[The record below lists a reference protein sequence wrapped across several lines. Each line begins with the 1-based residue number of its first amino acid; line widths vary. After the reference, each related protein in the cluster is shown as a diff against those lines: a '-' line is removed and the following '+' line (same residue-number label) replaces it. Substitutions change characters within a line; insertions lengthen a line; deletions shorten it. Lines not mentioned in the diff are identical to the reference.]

1 MKALVWRVNPEGY
14 TVSRPNLGANTSVLA
29 QTSLAKRPCAREAG
43 GLLTPRVTPSLDFF
57 GGNWRGGCTLSCC
70 VVPIEDETDSEWDPD
85 ATDVDTDVGTDND
98 PASSSAAAASAGS
111 LTYLR

>member
-1 MKALVWRVNPEGY
+1 M
-14 TVSRPNLGANTSVLA
+14 LA

-85 ATDVDTDVGTDND
+85 AILTLTPTWALTTIL
-98 PASSSAAAASAGS
+98 PLPLQLQPRQAAY
-111 LTYLR
+111 LTYVSYS

>member
-1 MKALVWRVNPEGY
+1 MRGR
-14 TVSRPNLGANTSVLA
+14 RPV
-29 QTSLAKRPCAREAG
+29 
-43 GLLTPRVTPSLDFF
+43 LTPRVTPSLDFF

-98 PASSSAAAASAGS
+98 PASPSAAAALGTGS
-111 LTYLR
+111 LRVQLLS